1 MELNR
6 YYSENVFEEMRRLKQ
21 VYDLPVDF
29 VFRYLDTGKIHVWMF
44 VEETDYWLS
53 VWLEE
58 KAKGR
63 HEHCTKIKRHLAAY
77 NSKVVSIME
86 EKFLKHSLP
95 IEMTIGPIQD
105 LKRDVAIM
113 FVEEDMLLV
122 SWLIMSSIDEYL
134 LQ

>member
-6 YYSENVFEEMRRLKQ
+6 YYSETVFEEMRRLKQ

-53 VWLEE
+53 VWLED

-63 HEHCTKIKRHLAAY
+63 HEQRTNIKRHLAAY
-77 NSKVVSIME
+77 NSKVVAIME

-105 LKRDVAIM
+105 LKRDVTIM
-113 FVEEDMLLV
+113 FVEEDLLLV

>member
-1 MELNR
+1 
-6 YYSENVFEEMRRLKQ
+6 MRRLKE
-21 VYDLPVDF
+21 VHDLPVYF

-53 VWLEE
+53 EWLED

-77 NSKVVSIME
+77 NSKVVAIME

-105 LKRDVAIM
+105 LKRDVTFM
-113 FVEEDMLLV
+113 FVEEDLLLV

-134 LQ
+134 LK